1 MLTELQSGFGCPFE
15 TGTCPNRQ
23 SAWQE
28 NPLLRRCEAVL
39 RRAGLRPTQ
48 KRRQLSELMFG
59 GGDCHITADAL
70 YAAAVERGMKLS
82 QATVYNTLN
91 QFTQLGLLRQIG
103 VDGSRSF
110 FDTNTTVHP
119 HFFFEDEGRLV
130 DVPESVGFDHLPE
143 PLPGYD
149 MQRVDVVIHL
159 RRKPWAEIVDSAR
172 ESCQKDHI
180 AREPV
185 RRISGPVANLTKR
198 VSQIFQA
205 NSES

>member
-1 MLTELQSGFGCPFE
+1 MLTEMQSGLGCPFE
-15 TGTCPNRQ
+15 TGSCPNLQ
-23 SAWQE
+23 SAWQQ

-48 KRRQLSELMFG
+48 QRRLLSELMFG
-59 GGDCHITADAL
+59 NGDCHITADAL

-103 VDGSRSF
+103 IDGSRSF

-159 RRKPWAEIVDSAR
+159 RRKPRA
-172 ESCQKDHI
+172 
-180 AREPV
+180 
-185 RRISGPVANLTKR
+185 
-198 VSQIFQA
+198 
-205 NSES
+205 

>member
-1 MLTELQSGFGCPFE
+1 
-15 TGTCPNRQ
+15 
-23 SAWQE
+23 
-28 NPLLRRCEAVL
+28 
-39 RRAGLRPTQ
+39 
-48 KRRQLSELMFG
+48 
-59 GGDCHITADAL
+59 
-70 YAAAVERGMKLS
+70 MKLS

-110 FDTNTTVHP
+110 FDTNTTIHP

-159 RRKPWAEIVDSAR
+159 RRKPPACIVEIGDSAR
-172 ESCQKDHI
+172 EFCQNDHI
-180 AREPV
+180 AADWKRPM
-185 RRISGPVANLTKR
+185 SGPVVNPT
-198 VSQIFQA
+198 
-205 NSES
+205 NSAGVNFSR